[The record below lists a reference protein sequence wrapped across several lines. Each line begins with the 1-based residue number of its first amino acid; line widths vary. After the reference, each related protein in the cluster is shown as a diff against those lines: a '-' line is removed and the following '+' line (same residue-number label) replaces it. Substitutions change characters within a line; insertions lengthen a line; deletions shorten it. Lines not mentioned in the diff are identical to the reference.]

1 MPRVALTAAGVT
13 NAHQVKG
20 CLDPAILAVAAM
32 KQNTVDA
39 AIDKAIPNLDVS
51 LQVDLS
57 LLVKDRDNRNDKF
70 WFTHSY
76 YFLSSQPLLDEQT
89 EQTDTNKADNRNK
102 RAA

>member
-1 MPRVALTAAGVT
+1 
-13 NAHQVKG
+13 
-20 CLDPAILAVAAM
+20 M

-39 AIDKAIPNLDVS
+39 AIDKAISNLDVS
-51 LQVDLS
+51 LHVDLS

-76 YFLSSQPLLDEQT
+76 YFLSSQPLLDEQA

-102 RAA
+102 CAA